1 MAKKTESMALNEER
15 HVEEEEDTH
24 RGKFLTFH
32 LADGVLAQIGTVV
45 QES

>member
-15 HVEEEEDTH
+15 HVEEDEDAQK
-24 RGKFLTFH
+24 GMFLTFPP
-32 LADGVLAQIGTVV
+32 ADEVPAQIGTVV